1 MLENQLL
8 LAFLQVAPLLR
19 DELDMRFI
27 PKIIIIIIIIII
39 IMCLNIISKYSQKHG
54 IAYLSSIYVRFG
66 CMTLVKHGITT
77 SLIKLTWR
85 QLN

>member
-1 MLENQLL
+1 MKMLENQLL
-8 LAFLQVAPLLR
+8 VAFLQVAPLLR

-27 PKIIIIIIIIII
+27 PKIIIIIIII

>member
-27 PKIIIIIIIIII
+27 PKIIIIIIII

>member
-27 PKIIIIIIIIII
+27 PKIIIIIIII

-66 CMTLVKHGITT
+66 CMTLVKHGIAT

>member
-27 PKIIIIIIIIII
+27 PKIIIIII

>member
-1 MLENQLL
+1 MKMLENQLL

-27 PKIIIIIIIIII
+27 PKIIII

>member
-1 MLENQLL
+1 MKMLENQLL

-27 PKIIIIIIIIII
+27 PKIIIIII